1 MMVSPLSGS
10 NNEIELVKIET
21 EELSLTIKG
30 NPYHE
35 KYEFKRISRYERR

>member
-21 EELSLTIKG
+21 EELSLTIKEILIME
-30 NPYHE
+30 NM
-35 KYEFKRISRYERR
+35 RV

>member
-35 KYEFKRISRYERR
+35 KIREFKKSITL